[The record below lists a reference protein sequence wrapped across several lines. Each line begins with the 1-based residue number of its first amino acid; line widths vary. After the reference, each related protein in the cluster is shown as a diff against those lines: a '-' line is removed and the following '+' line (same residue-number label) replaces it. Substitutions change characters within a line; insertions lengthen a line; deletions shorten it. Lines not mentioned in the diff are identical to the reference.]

1 MDRKLEILQS
11 LAAELETQPGARV
24 TTAQLARS
32 VGVSEAALYRHFAS
46 KAQMFEGLIGFA
58 EDTVFGLV
66 NRVMEEHRRVE
77 YRCRD
82 SLGVLLRFADNNPG
96 IARVLIGD
104 ALVGEHARL
113 RARVNQFF
121 DRVETQ
127 LRQMLRE
134 SALDEGVELHLEAE
148 AAAALLLA
156 YATGC
161 IEQFVRSAFE
171 KRPAVDFA
179 VHWPA
184 LEAAVFARTAR
195 GAIS

>member
-24 TTAQLARS
+24 TTAKLARS

-66 NRVMEEHRRVE
+66 NRVMEEQRRVE
-77 YRCRD
+77 FRCRD
-82 SLGVLLRFADNNPG
+82 SIDVLLRFADSNPG
-96 IARVLIGD
+96 IARVLVGD
-104 ALVGEHARL
+104 ALVGEQARL
-113 RARVNQFF
+113 RTRVNQFF

-134 SALDEGVELHLEAE
+134 SAMDEGVSLRLEPE

-156 YATGC
+156 YASGC
-161 IEQFVRSAFE
+161 VEQFVRTAFDR
-171 KRPAVDFA
+171 RPQTDFA
-179 VHWPA
+179 EHWPA
-184 LEAAVFARTAR
+184 LERAVFRRDAAL
-195 GAIS
+195 S